1 MNSEFLNKMNFA
13 QKSNFSDE
21 KKGKQMLA
29 KNSTCPQVNKTENNT
44 TKKRRSLDQIRYFR
58 HLQRATQETFFNQ
71 PAS

>member
-1 MNSEFLNKMNFA
+1 MNSKFLNKMNFA

-29 KNSTCPQVNKTENNT
+29 KNSTCQQVNKTENNT

-58 HLQRATQETFFNQ
+58 HLQ
-71 PAS
+71 

>member
-1 MNSEFLNKMNFA
+1 MNPEFSNKMNFV

-44 TKKRRSLDQIRYFR
+44 TKKRRSLDQI
-58 HLQRATQETFFNQ
+58 
-71 PAS
+71 